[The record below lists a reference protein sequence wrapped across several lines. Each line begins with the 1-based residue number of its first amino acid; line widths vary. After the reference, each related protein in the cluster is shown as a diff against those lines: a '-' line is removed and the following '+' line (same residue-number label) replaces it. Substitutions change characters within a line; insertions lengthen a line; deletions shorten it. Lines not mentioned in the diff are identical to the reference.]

1 MATVPSFMDWSRR
14 RSENLMD
21 TAEDLLEKLEDV
33 SDLLT
38 EIEDKYIKQDPKER
52 DVTENEDGGDD
63 SEDAER
69 DSTLR
74 QFRDGLDSA
83 RNLVGV
89 LKREKWR
96 LNKREMSVELRMGE
110 LEDYKSHLKTDMSS
124 LNETVD
130 ALSVRVVQL
139 ENSLCEAQEV
149 QESLEAEL
157 TDVKEQLEKSHQEK
171 KEILAS
177 RKSLEDELKTLKNQ
191 NSVGSVRRENDQLQ
205 LTVLQEENHKL
216 KEMIRDAESKLN
228 SPAPK
233 DSTPIPPQRHNKA
246 KAAAA
251 AAAGTALLKRPV
263 ENGDTPEVYL

>member
-1 MATVPSFMDWSRR
+1 MATVPSFMDWSRRR

-38 EIEDKYIKQDPKER
+38 EIEDKYIKDPIER
-52 DVTENEDGGDD
+52 DVTENEAGADD
-63 SEDAER
+63 KEDAER

-110 LEDYKSHLKTDMSS
+110 LEDYKTHLKTDMSS

-139 ENSLCEAQEV
+139 ENSLCEAQEI
-149 QESLEAEL
+149 QETLEAEVN
-157 TDVKEQLEKSHQEK
+157 DAKEQLEKSDKEK
-171 KEILAS
+171 REILAS
-177 RKSLEDELKTLKNQ
+177 RKSLEDELKTLKK
-191 NSVGSVRRENDQLQ
+191 SVGTMSRENDQLQ

-216 KEMIRDAESKLN
+216 KEMIRDAESKIA

-233 DSTPIPPQRHNKA
+233 DSTPIPPQRHKS
-246 KAAAA
+246 KAA
-251 AAAGTALLKRPV
+251 AAAGTTLLKRPV

>member
-38 EIEDKYIKQDPKER
+38 EIEDKYIK
-52 DVTENEDGGDD
+52 DGGDD